1 MKLAK
6 IRHRI
11 MATILDNLIIIASMV
26 IFFFITGIEFLY
38 AIYNELPIEVMMID
52 TLVRAGMFYALFL
65 LSYYMIVPMFIKGQT
80 IGKWFFKIK
89 VVSDDGKD
97 VDYKVLFFREAICR
111 ILLRTLSMG
120 ISSFVSIMIMMI
132 RDDKKS
138 VADVFAKTSVIDIK
152 GVK

>member
-11 MATILDNLIIIASMV
+11 MATILDNLIIIAFMLV
-26 IFFFITGIEFLY
+26 CFFITGIELLY
-38 AIYNELPIEVMMID
+38 AIYNKLPLEYMMID

-65 LSYYMIVPMFIKGQT
+65 LFYYMVIPIFIKGQT
-80 IGKWFFKIK
+80 LGKWLFKIK
-89 VVSDDGKD
+89 VVLDDGKD

-120 ISSFVSIMIMMI
+120 LSSFVSILIMCI

-138 VADVFAKTSVIDIK
+138 IADVFAKTSVIDIK
-152 GVK
+152 GAK